1 MLDVSTVAAR
11 LLVNLSPAVRIRFE
25 GLFGGAEW
33 TLSWTSFLAAL
44 HDLGKASPAFQLY
57 PRFSKTDKQAIGRR
71 LCEDGFPLPR
81 YPPRDLIRHGTIG
94 ARVLPGILAGYGFT
108 SEAAES
114 YARIVAGHHGAIPK
128 RAEIT
133 APQVGPDA
141 CGSGEWVRSRQ
152 EIVDALA
159 GLSGIARA
167 SPPRA
172 PSGPEAMAL
181 AGMIS
186 VADWIGSMKQSFPF
200 AATDGA
206 LPDPFDFDGYAV
218 AAAAN
223 AEIAVK
229 ELRWVNHAVR
239 DAPKDFK
246 SLFPS
251 IAEPNDLQC
260 VAEQVG
266 EALDGPTLVII
277 EAPMGEGKTEAAL
290 YLAEAAATRLGQ
302 TGLYFALP
310 TQATSNQMFSRVREF
325 LTRVLGGEINL
336 QLLHGHADLSAEFQ
350 DLREAGARSFT
361 PIYDEYGNPSTT
373 VVAAEWFTYRK
384 RGLLAPFGVG
394 TVDQALMAVLRARHF
409 FVRMFGLGG
418 KTIVIDEVHAYD
430 VYMSTLMERLLEW
443 LAASGSSVFLLSAT
457 LPSGRREAL
466 TSAYMRGLGV
476 APQSDTRAVYPRIT
490 YASARGSG
498 EIEVTPSARIRRT
511 LGIRWLGHAADLG
524 AHLRGLLAEGGCAAV
539 ICNTVERAQD
549 VYSSLK
555 RTFAGVASDGEAEL
569 MLFHARFPFEERA
582 LREKLALIRFGKP
595 KAKVEVGHGN
605 TREVSRP
612 QRAIIVA
619 TQVIEQSLDLD
630 FDAMISEF
638 APADLLL
645 QRAGRLH
652 RHQRFMRPAPLSN
665 PVLDVMKAE
674 IGDDGIPDF
683 GRGTKAIYDSHV
695 LLRSWAIL
703 RDREAIEI
711 PESVEEMIEAVYAQT
726 IECPVTASASLRDYW
741 NASALEHQESLEK
754 DSRTAKITRIPAPF
768 DEALFECGADFEEDN
783 PEIHAGLQA
792 RTRLSEGPSV
802 DVVLLE
808 ALDAASFDPDATPN
822 RARAHFL
829 LKRSVKIS
837 HAGVA
842 RALLNDGQSQPH
854 GWERSALLRHHR
866 VAKLDEHGT
875 VVIDPGRYQ
884 LTLDSELGVLIGRLD
899 SGGS

>member
-1 MLDVSTVAAR
+1 
-11 LLVNLSPAVRIRFE
+11 LS
-25 GLFGGAEW
+25 
-33 TLSWTSFLAAL
+33 
-44 HDLGKASPAFQLY
+44 
-57 PRFSKTDKQAIGRR
+57 
-71 LCEDGFPLPR
+71 R

-223 AEIAVK
+223 AEIAIK
-229 ELRWVNHAVR
+229 ELRWVHHAVR

-350 DLREAGARSFT
+350 DMREAGARSFT

-466 TSAYMRGLGV
+466 SSAYMRGLGV

-524 AHLRGLLAEGGCAAV
+524 AH
-539 ICNTVERAQD
+539 
-549 VYSSLK
+549 
-555 RTFAGVASDGEAEL
+555 
-569 MLFHARFPFEERA
+569 
-582 LREKLALIRFGKP
+582 
-595 KAKVEVGHGN
+595 
-605 TREVSRP
+605 
-612 QRAIIVA
+612 
-619 TQVIEQSLDLD
+619 
-630 FDAMISEF
+630 
-638 APADLLL
+638 
-645 QRAGRLH
+645 AGRLH

-665 PVLDVMKAE
+665 PVLDVMKVE

-683 GRGTKAIYDSHV
+683 GRGTKAIYDSQV